1 MAVIMFDILRAIFV
15 LLALAYSTSADEYV
29 SSTTLCLFKGHPKHS
44 VSENVFWLE
53 EIYNQYPMPFYDMS
67 ELGYSELKNVKVTLS
82 NGSKGDA
89 LIYLYHNMETESENV
104 TFVNYDKSA
113 YHFSGSEVLDKE
125 KFRVVGGGKMVV
137 EFGSCATPQYHW
149 EYEVASTSTPA
160 TISGYVRR
168 NKVNP

>member
-1 MAVIMFDILRAIFV
+1 MFYMLRAIFV

-44 VSENVFWLE
+44 ASENVFWLE
-53 EIYNQYPMPFYDMS
+53 EIYNQYQMPFYDMS
-67 ELGYSELKNVKVTLS
+67 ELGYSELKSVKVALS
-82 NGSKGDA
+82 HGPKGDA
-89 LIYLYHNMETESENV
+89 LIYLYHNIEAESENV

-137 EFGSCATPQYHW
+137 EFGSCATPESHW
-149 EYEVASTSTPA
+149 DYEVASTSTPA

-168 NKVNP
+168 NKVFP